1 MKNPAPYR
9 YDIVGS
15 FLRTKAIHEARSK
28 FEAGEISA
36 EELTKVEDAE
46 ITGLVKKEENVGL
59 HAVTDGEYR
68 RSFWHMDFLWGLTGT
83 QKVKSE
89 HFSVAF
95 KGFQPKAETVK
106 IVDKLDFPD
115 DHPFLKHFAF
125 LQSVASDLVQPKQC
139 IPSPSMLHLICCV
152 RSTDYQPIERY
163 KDEQVL
169 LDDLAAAYQKAV
181 KAFYAAGC
189 RYLQLDD
196 TSWGEFC
203 SAEKRKAYAERGID
217 VDEVGR
223 KYVYVLNKILEAK
236 PEDMVITM
244 HICRGNFRSTWS
256 STGGYEP
263 VAEIL
268 FGHCNVDGFFLEYD
282 SDRAGGFEPLRYIG
296 KQKVVL
302 GLVTSKDAKLE
313 NKEDVIARIREFQ
326 KTGKKHFVVIVAEGV
341 GGTAEIA
348 KKIEAETGVESR
360 ATILGHVQRGGSPTA
375 RDRIMASQMG
385 SRAVD
390 LLTQGIG
397 NRVIGIRDIKIVDFD
412 IFEALKMTK
421 TIDMKD
427 YELAHEISI

>member
-1 MKNPAPYR
+1 
-9 YDIVGS
+9 
-15 FLRTKAIHEARSK
+15 
-28 FEAGEISA
+28 
-36 EELTKVEDAE
+36 
-46 ITGLVKKEENVGL
+46 
-59 HAVTDGEYR
+59 
-68 RSFWHMDFLWGLTGT
+68 MDFLWGLTGT

-125 LQSVASDLVQPKQC
+125 LQSVASDLVQPK
-139 IPSPSMLHLICCV
+139 
-152 RSTDYQPIERY
+152 RY

-223 KYVYVLNKILEAK
+223 KYVYVLNKVLEAK

-256 STGGYEP
+256 AAGGYEP

-313 NKEDVIARIREFQ
+313 NKEDVIARIREASKYVPLEQLALSPQCGFAS
-326 KTGKKHFVVIVAEGV
+326 TEEGNLV
-341 GGTAEIA
+341 TDADQWSKLARVKEIA
-348 KKIEAETGVESR
+348 EEVWA
-360 ATILGHVQRGGSPTA
+360 
-375 RDRIMASQMG
+375 D
-385 SRAVD
+385 
-390 LLTQGIG
+390 
-397 NRVIGIRDIKIVDFD
+397 
-412 IFEALKMTK
+412 
-421 TIDMKD
+421 
-427 YELAHEISI
+427 